1 MDDHISLMRNNLS
14 ANCRHRGAITGRD
27 LHDFYESYQ
36 VEPITG
42 VRLDGNA
49 SLATANPS
57 PSPSSGD

>member
-1 MDDHISLMRNNLS
+1 MRNNLS